1 MYLLYLDDSG
11 SVKNLKENNFVLA
24 GIVLPESSL
33 YWINRRMNELA
44 KEILPSSPETVEF
57 HASVIYKPRGIEPWE
72 SMSTEERVSVQ
83 KKVLAIIASE
93 CQKSDARIFGA
104 VINKKEYPDE
114 DPMQMLFETLCSR
127 FDKFIR
133 HIHLKNDNNKEKGL
147 IILDEAPTY
156 EPVLQDMALN
166 FRRSGTK
173 WDEIL
178 QSIQEV
184 PLFVDSKASRPIQAA
199 DHIAYAIFRR
209 YERGDAQYFDIIQSC
224 FDHSGPRIFGLAHIT
239 KDTNCL
245 CPSCLSRQFAKEI
258 DKNRGAQSQ

>member
-11 SVKNLKENNFVLA
+11 SVKNAKENNFVLA
-24 GIVLPESSL
+24 GLVLPENSL
-33 YWINRRMNELA
+33 YWINKRMNDLA
-44 KEILPSSPETVEF
+44 KEISQSSHETVEF
-57 HASVIYKPRGIEPWE
+57 HASIIFRPHGAEPWE
-72 SMSTEERVSVQ
+72 SMSVEDRILVQ
-83 KKVLAIIASE
+83 KKVLEIIASE
-93 CQKSDARIFGA
+93 CKRSDARIFGA
-104 VINKKEYPDE
+104 VINKKEFPCS

-133 HIHLKNDNNKEKGL
+133 RVHLKNKNNKEKGL

-156 EPVLQDMALN
+156 ESILQDMALN

-173 WDEIL
+173 WDEML

-184 PLFVDSKASRPIQAA
+184 PLFVNSKASRPIQAA

-224 FDHSGPRIFGLAHIT
+224 FDRSGPSIFGLAHIT
-239 KDTNCL
+239 KDADCL
-245 CPSCLSRQFAKEI
+245 CPSCLSKQWKEMY
-258 DKNRGAQSQ
+258 KNGGAQN